1 MKITTLTSLFVLLS
15 VVSMVAIAPSAFADH
30 TSATVTNAPGSSTP
44 GCDDTDSCFIPNP
57 VSIAMGG
64 TVTWENTDTAAH
76 TVTSGTAADGPDG
89 VFDSSLM
96 MANGPSFSHTF
107 DTAGSYDYF
116 CMVHPWMAGTVVVE
130 DEAAEAA
137 EAAAAADAAAEAEA
151 AAAADAAAAAAADA
165 AAEAAAADAADA
177 AAADAA
183 AEAEAAAAA
192 AIAALEAQQAAE
204 AAAAI
209 ALEAKVV
216 AYEPRDPAIDL
227 VNTLRYNISGGSV
240 SSIITNSDDATL
252 VVAVDAPDD
261 GESSITMNS
270 NYITAFDDDSYFVL
284 VNSEEIW
291 FSQDGSTLTI
301 PFEAGTEKI
310 EIVGS
315 SVVPEFGTIAM
326 VVLAVA
332 IISIIVITAK
342 TKTQLIPKL

>member
-1 MKITTLTSLFVLLS
+1 MLYSKS
-15 VVSMVAIAPSAFADH
+15 
-30 TSATVTNAPGSSTP
+30 
-44 GCDDTDSCFIPNP
+44 CDNCY
-57 VSIAMGG
+57 GG

-76 TVTSGTAADGPDG
+76 TTTSGTAVQGPDG
-89 VFDSSLM
+89 VFDSSLI
-96 MANGPSFSHTF
+96 MAGGASFSHTF
-107 DTAGSYDYF
+107 DTAGTYDYF
-116 CMVHPWMAGTVVVE
+116 CMVHPWMTGSVIVE
-130 DEAAEAA
+130 DE
-137 EAAAAADAAAEAEA
+137 AADAAAE
-151 AAAADAAAAAAADA
+151 
-165 AAEAAAADAADA
+165 
-177 AAADAA
+177 
-183 AEAEAAAAA
+183 

-227 VNTLRYNISGGSV
+227 VNTLKYNISGGSV

-261 GESSITMNS
+261 GELSITMNS

-284 VNSEEIW
+284 VNNEEIW

-310 EIVGS
+310 EIVGG